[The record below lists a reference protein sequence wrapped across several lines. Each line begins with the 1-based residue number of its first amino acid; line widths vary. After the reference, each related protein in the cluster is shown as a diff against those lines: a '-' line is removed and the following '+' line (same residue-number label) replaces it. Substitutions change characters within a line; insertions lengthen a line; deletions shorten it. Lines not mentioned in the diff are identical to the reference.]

1 MNLHYLDTRC
11 HVRKE
16 THIFTFPIRGDVA
29 PDESRHPV
37 PCGCQTPEQLH
48 SSCFTKISSEMLLFV
63 ARFPQAFQVI
73 PNYCIIF
80 FFTMQGDAGENRNP
94 KPIALGDSVLV
105 VEFQHPFFRP
115 PLLSMCL
122 LSAFPALLRLELFD
136 MVRSLNSTLT
146 WEGQVATFSHSPFLG
161 SKTVPMWR
169 V

>member
-80 FFTMQGDAGENRNP
+80 FFYNARRCWRKQKP
-94 KPIALGDSVLV
+94 KAYSFGRFSSGCRVPT
-105 VEFQHPFFRP
+105 PFF
-115 PLLSMCL
+115 S
-122 LSAFPALLRLELFD
+122 
-136 MVRSLNSTLT
+136 
-146 WEGQVATFSHSPFLG
+146 ATFALH
-161 SKTVPMWR
+161 VPSQR
-169 V
+169 FSRFAEA